1 MGKMLDQSFSDI
13 ELNLMFDIAT
23 KEEHIESIINLRD
36 IGDNIDDQIAI
47 YESKYK
53 SSFDLDSKRYMYAY
67 LKHVNERQAINLY
80 DSLLDSEKEV
90 FIEVI
95 KIDHLHLVELVDI
108 HEEILFHMAD
118 VFSKIIQ

>member
-1 MGKMLDQSFSDI
+1 MGKMLETSFSDI

-47 YESKYK
+47 YEAKYK
-53 SSFDLDSKRYMYAY
+53 SSFDLDSMRYMYAY
-67 LKHVNERQAINLY
+67 LKHMNERQAINLY

>member
-1 MGKMLDQSFSDI
+1 M
-13 ELNLMFDIAT
+13 
-23 KEEHIESIINLRD
+23 
-36 IGDNIDDQIAI
+36 
-47 YESKYK
+47 
-53 SSFDLDSKRYMYAY
+53 
-67 LKHVNERQAINLY
+67 NERQAINLY

>member
-47 YESKYK
+47 YEAKYK

>member
-1 MGKMLDQSFSDI
+1 MGKMLDQSFSNI

-108 HEEILFHMAD
+108 HEEILFHTAD

>member
-1 MGKMLDQSFSDI
+1 MGKMLEQSFSNI

-47 YESKYK
+47 YEAKYK

-108 HEEILFHMAD
+108 HEEILFHTID

>member
-1 MGKMLDQSFSDI
+1 MGKMLDQSFSNI

-67 LKHVNERQAINLY
+67 LKHVNDRQAINLY

>member
-1 MGKMLDQSFSDI
+1 MGKMLDQSFSNI

>member
-47 YESKYK
+47 YEAKYK
-53 SSFDLDSKRYMYAY
+53 SSFELDSKRYMYAY
-67 LKHVNERQAINLY
+67 LKHINDRQAINLY

>member
-1 MGKMLDQSFSDI
+1 MGKMIDQSFSDI

-47 YESKYK
+47 YEAKYK
-53 SSFDLDSKRYMYAY
+53 SLFDLDSKRYMYAY
-67 LKHVNERQAINLY
+67 LKHMNERQAINLY

-108 HEEILFHMAD
+108 HEEILFHMTD